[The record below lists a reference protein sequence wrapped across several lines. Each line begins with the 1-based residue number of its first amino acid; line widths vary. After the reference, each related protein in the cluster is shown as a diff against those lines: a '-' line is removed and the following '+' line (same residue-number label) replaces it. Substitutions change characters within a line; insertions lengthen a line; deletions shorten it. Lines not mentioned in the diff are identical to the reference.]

1 MSWGDLLLQSPV
13 RGDPQETVQPARAT
27 VRVLVASDVRL
38 LCDGLSMAFASDPA
52 VAVEA
57 TVFDA
62 ESLVDGSRASLPGV
76 VILDVSMPRAL
87 DAARV
92 VASELPGTRIVAVAV
107 DESVNDVVACAEAG
121 IAGYVPQDATF
132 DDLRETLLSVADG
145 ETPCSPRIAAG
156 LFRRLATLSAERQL
170 RPALPSRLTAREYEV
185 LRLIQR
191 GLSNKEIAAR
201 LHIALPTVKNHVHR
215 ILDKLD
221 VDRRGAAAD
230 WLRQ

>member
-1 MSWGDLLLQSPV
+1 MLQSPT
-13 RGDPQETVQPARAT
+13 RGGPQEPVEPARAA

-38 LCDGLSMAFASDPA
+38 LCDGLSMAFASDPD
-52 VAVEA
+52 VAVER
-57 TVFDA
+57 TVCSA
-62 ESLVDGSRASLPGV
+62 EALVDGTRASRPGV
-76 VILDVSMPRAL
+76 VILDASMPGAL

-92 VASELPGTRIVAVAV
+92 IASDSPATRIVAVAV

-132 DDLRETLLSVADG
+132 DDFRETLLSVADG

-156 LFRRLATLSAERQL
+156 LFQRLATLSAEREL

-215 ILDKLD
+215 ILDKLH

-230 WLRQ
+230 WLRR